1 MSLKIEFLENSFEKI
16 KPQAN
21 DFVASFYENLFIA
34 NPEVKPLFAHT
45 DMKLQQ
51 KMLLSSLVMVVENLR
66 QPDVLNKSLRGLGAR
81 HVKYGALPQHY
92 PLIGGALLKTFQ
104 QYLGQQWTPEIKQA
118 WIEAYGAISTIMLDG
133 ADYSTAEIALNE
145 T

>member
-66 QPDVLNKSLRGLGAR
+66 QPDVLNKSLRGIGSAPR
-81 HVKYGALPQHY
+81 KIWSIAPTLPVNRRC
-92 PLIGGALLKTFQ
+92 AAKDFS
-104 QYLGQQWTPEIKQA
+104 A
-118 WIEAYGAISTIMLDG
+118 VFRSTVD
-133 ADYSTAEIALNE
+133 TRN
-145 T
+145 